1 MSPSIE
7 PVSRDSAVQAAS
19 RAGKTFAEFFAG
31 IGLVRYG
38 LREGGWRCVYAND
51 LDPKKEAMYRAHF
64 GADGHYHLGDVWDTE
79 QVLQRWR
86 VPAFLATA
94 SFPCTDMSLAG
105 RRQGFAGEE
114 SSAFFGFARAL
125 ENSASRPPVVLLEN
139 VVGFASSRQ
148 GEDFRAAAARL
159 AELGYWLDAFVLD
172 ARNFVPQ
179 SRPRMFVIGVQRP
192 LADGWRWDA
201 RRSLLGGAA
210 ELDRRPDSPLRPD
223 ALRRAMEGCELS
235 TGWLRLAERTPSGRS
250 GPLLDVLD
258 LDEEQS
264 WWDQEQTERHL
275 AMMTEKHRR
284 RIDALVELRET
295 AAATVFRRI
304 RQGVQRAE
312 PRWDGLAGC
321 LRTPRGGSARQIVL
335 AIVKGDVKMRWMT
348 PREYA
353 RLQGAPDFTIECG
366 VHQALFGFGDAVC
379 SPAIE
384 WIDRRLLTPLHEA
397 ALRLESGGAGS

>member
-1 MSPSIE
+1 MSLFIE
-7 PVSRDSAVQAAS
+7 PAS
-19 RAGKTFAEFFAG
+19 GDPNTRPTAPGKTFAEFFAG

-64 GADGHYHLGDVWDTE
+64 GDDGRYHLADVWDTE

-86 VPAFLATA
+86 EPVFLATA

-125 ENSASRPPVVLLEN
+125 QHSPTRPPVVLLEN

-148 GEDFRAAAARL
+148 GEDFRAAARRL
-159 AELGYWLDAFVLD
+159 ADLGYWLDAFVLD

-179 SRPRMFVIGVQRP
+179 SRPRMFVVGVQMP
-192 LADGWRWDA
+192 LADGWRGGRQRRLLGESAEFA
-201 RRSLLGGAA
+201 RRP
-210 ELDRRPDSPLRPD
+210 ESPLRPD
-223 ALRRAMEGCELS
+223 ALRRVMEDCELT
-235 TGWLRLAERTPSGRS
+235 TGWLPLAERTPTRKAGS
-250 GPLLDVLD
+250 LMDVLD
-258 LDEEQS
+258 LDDEQA
-264 WWDQEQTERHL
+264 WWDDEQTARHL
-275 AMMTEKHRR
+275 AMMTDKHRR
-284 RIDALVELRET
+284 RIDGLVERQET
-295 AAATVFRRI
+295 AAATIFRRI
-304 RQGVQRAE
+304 RQGEQRAE

-335 AIVKGDVKMRWMT
+335 AIIKGDVKMRWMT

-353 RLQGAPDFTIECG
+353 RLQGAPDFTISCG

-379 SPAIE
+379 SPAIA
-384 WIDRRLLTPLHEA
+384 WIDQHLLTPLYEA
-397 ALRLESGGAGS
+397 ARQRDPDGVGS